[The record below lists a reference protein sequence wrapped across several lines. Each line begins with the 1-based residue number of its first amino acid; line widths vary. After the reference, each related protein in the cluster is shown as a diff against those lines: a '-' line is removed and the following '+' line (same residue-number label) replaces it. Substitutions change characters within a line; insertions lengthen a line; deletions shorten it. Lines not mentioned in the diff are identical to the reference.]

1 MYRLL
6 ALDLDGTLLNQENQI
21 SAENIRAIKHVIH
34 HQGTVV
40 LCSARPV
47 KAIAA
52 VVHNTELEPLI
63 RYFISFNG
71 AWIYD
76 AVEKKDICFTPLS
89 CGAVQNAITMLAE
102 NEFPHHFFTRDNI
115 ISSSEN
121 VSDYT
126 RYESQLF
133 AMKLVSIEP
142 KDITQRDDIVKISIV
157 GSADFI
163 NSVADKIDEDFHHQ
177 YSLSKTSHH
186 YYEIMKQGI
195 TKGEAL
201 HYLSQ
206 HLNISSKFVVSI
218 GDQENDISMF
228 QFSAVGVAMGN
239 ASDFVKS
246 CADRVSQDN
255 NQHGVAFAINQLWP
269 L

>member
-1 MYRLL
+1 MYKLL

-21 SAENIRAIKHVIH
+21 STQNISAIKHVIH
-34 HQGTVV
+34 HHGTVV

-52 VVHNTELEPLI
+52 VIRNTELEHLI

-76 AVEKKDICFTPLS
+76 AVEKKDILFIPLNR
-89 CGAVQNAITMLAE
+89 GDVKNAITMLTE
-102 NEFPHHFFTRDNI
+102 NKFTHHFFTRDNI
-115 ISSSEN
+115 VSSSSS

-133 AMKLVSIEP
+133 AMDIVFTEP
-142 KDITQRDDIVKISIV
+142 ISITQRDDIVKVSIV
-157 GSADFI
+157 GAAAFI
-163 NSVADKIDEDFHHQ
+163 NDIADKIDAEFHRQ
-177 YSLSKTSHH
+177 YSLSKTSQH
-186 YYEIMKQGI
+186 YYEIMRQGI

-206 HLNISSKFVVSI
+206 YLNIGSEFVVSI

-228 QFSAVGVAMGN
+228 KFSAVGVAMGN